1 MCQEGRHW
9 ALKEGETMVEGQH
22 HTHIHTCMYAYKDSH
37 VYISI
42 YIYRYIWIYI
52 YILSCIHTHKN
63 LPKSTIIYETL
74 HMNGPSFIDCLYY
87 M

>member
-37 VYISI
+37 VYIF
-42 YIYRYIWIYI
+42 
-52 YILSCIHTHKN
+52 SCIHTHKN

>member
-37 VYISI
+37 VYI
-42 YIYRYIWIYI
+42 YI
-52 YILSCIHTHKN
+52 YICMECGRALGHCKRTKLQIMGVEEYHSEGIEKIKPQKERSQT
-63 LPKSTIIYETL
+63 
-74 HMNGPSFIDCLYY
+74 
-87 M
+87 